1 MSIIP
6 VPVLPAFVRSKV
18 LSFVAVVVVL
28 VLSIVFS
35 LLLAKSCES
44 LCFQSRL
51 LCDEEEE
58 EAFFVST
65 NHMVYIRYRYIQH

>member
-58 EAFFVST
+58 AFFVST